1 MADTHATGRC
11 LCGRV
16 EFRIELPTDF
26 LAHCHCESCR
36 RSHGAVFVSWT
47 GVPMD
52 RYELIKGENDLKWY
66 RSSECIL
73 WGFCRNCGS
82 SMLYRADK
90 EGHHEDPKLD
100 RMYICA
106 ASLDRLDRVPGAH
119 VSYEER
125 SSLLEDFSD
134 LPRFRGKGEERMD

>member
-1 MADTHATGRC
+1 
-11 LCGRV
+11 
-16 EFRIELPTDF
+16 
-26 LAHCHCESCR
+26 
-36 RSHGAVFVSWT
+36 
-47 GVPMD
+47 MD
-52 RYELIKGENDLKWY
+52 KYELIKGGDDLKWY

-73 WGFCRNCGS
+73 WGFCGSCGS

-100 RMYICA
+100 RMYIAA
-106 ASLDRLDRVPGAH
+106 ASLDHLDRVPGGH

-125 SSLLEDFSD
+125 SDLLDGFSD